1 MPSVPLLKSRVA
13 GADVAPE
20 NGDRVD
26 NVNPATGEVTCQV
39 AAADAATLDHA
50 VEAARIAQ
58 RTWVATPAAE
68 RGRVLN
74 RVAAILRERKME
86 LARLEVID
94 TGKPIQ
100 EAPEADIG
108 SAADCF
114 EFFAGLTQT
123 LYGEHIPLGHDAFAY
138 TRREPLGVCAGIGA
152 WNYPVQIASWKTA
165 PALAAG
171 NAMVFKPSEMTPVTA
186 VQLARI
192 VEEAG
197 APPGLLSV
205 VLGKGNLGAA
215 MANHPG
221 IAKISLTGSVP
232 TGKRVMAAAAGTLK
246 HVTMELGGKSALIV
260 FDDADVEDSV
270 SAAILGNFFTQ
281 GEICSNG
288 TRVFV
293 QNGIRAAFTRR
304 LVERTRAIRVGDPLD
319 PQTQMGPLISADH
332 LDKVL
337 SYVGHGERE
346 GASLLTGGRRIT
358 EGSLGRGNFI
368 QPAIFDACGDEMTIV
383 REEVFGPLLSVLP
396 FETEEEVIARAND
409 TPFGLAAG
417 VMTRDIGRAHR
428 AAAALEAGVVWI
440 NSYNMTPVAMPFGG
454 SKQSGIGRENGLAA
468 LDFYT
473 ERKSVYVNLGRVEAP
488 Y

>member
-1 MPSVPLLKSRVA
+1 
-13 GADVAPE
+13 
-20 NGDRVD
+20 
-26 NVNPATGEVTCQV
+26 VNPATGEVICEV
-39 AAADAATLDHA
+39 AAADAALVDQA
-50 VEAARIAQ
+50 VARAAEAQ
-58 RTWVATPAAE
+58 RVWLAMSAAV
-68 RGRVLN
+68 RGRVLME
-74 RVAAILRERKME
+74 VAHRLRERKQE
-86 LARLEVID
+86 LARLEVLD

-114 EFFAGLTQT
+114 EFFAGLTQVV
-123 LYGEHIPLGHDAFAY
+123 YGEHIPLGDNAFAY

-152 WNYPVQIASWKTA
+152 WNYPIQIASWKSA

-171 NAMVFKPSEMTPVTA
+171 NAMVFKPSELTPVTA
-186 VQLARI
+186 VELAKI
-192 VEEAG
+192 VEAAG
-197 APPGLLSV
+197 APTGLFCV
-205 VLGKGNLGAA
+205 VLGKGDVGAA
-215 MANHPG
+215 LASHPQV
-221 IAKISLTGSVP
+221 AKVSLTGSVP

-260 FDDADVEDSV
+260 FDDADVEDAV
-270 SAAILGNFFTQ
+270 SAALLGNFFTQ

-293 QNGIRAAFTRR
+293 QEGIRHAFVAR
-304 LVERTRAIRVGDPLD
+304 LVKRTRAIRLGDPLD
-319 PQTQMGPLISADH
+319 PATQMGPLISADH
-332 LDKVL
+332 MKKVL
-337 SYVGHGERE
+337 DYVAHGEAE
-346 GASLLTGGRRIT
+346 GAKLLTGGRRV
-358 EGSLGRGNFI
+358 EKGPLARGYFVE
-368 QPAIFDACGDEMTIV
+368 PAIFDGCDDSMTIV
-383 REEVFGPLLSVLP
+383 REEVFGPLMSILA
-396 FETEEEVIARAND
+396 FKDEAEAIERAND

-417 VMTRDIGRAHR
+417 VMTRDLSRAHR
-428 AAAALEAGVVWI
+428 AAAALQAGVVWV

>member
-1 MPSVPLLKSRVA
+1 MPSAPLLKSRVA
-13 GADVAPE
+13 GADLAAE
-20 NGDRVD
+20 NGDTFD
-26 NVNPATGEVTCQV
+26 NLNPATGEVICRV
-39 AAADAATLDHA
+39 AAADSSTLDEA
-50 VEAARIAQ
+50 VAAARKAQ
-58 RTWVATPAAE
+58 RAWLGRSAAE

-74 RVAAILRERKME
+74 RVAVILRERKME

-114 EFFAGLTQT
+114 EFFAGLTQAVH
-123 LYGEHIPLGHDAFAY
+123 GEHIPLGENAFAY

-152 WNYPVQIASWKTA
+152 WNYPLQIASWKCA
-165 PALAAG
+165 PALACG
-171 NAMVFKPSEMTPVTA
+171 NAMVFKPSEMTPMTA

-197 APPGLLSV
+197 APAGLFNV
-205 VLGKGNLGAA
+205 VLGKGDIGAA
-215 MANHPG
+215 MATHPG

-246 HVTMELGGKSALIV
+246 HVTMELGGKSALLV

-293 QNGIRAAFTRR
+293 QSGIRDAFTRR
-304 LVERTRAIRVGDPLD
+304 LVERTRAIRVGDPMD

-332 LDKVL
+332 LEKVL
-337 SYVGHGERE
+337 AYVGRGESE
-346 GASLLTGGRRIT
+346 GGTLMTGGRRIS
-358 EGSLGRGNFI
+358 EGPLARGNFI
-368 QPAIFDACGDEMTIV
+368 QPAVFDACNDDMTIV

-396 FETEEEVIARAND
+396 FENEEEVIARANN

-428 AAAALEAGVVWI
+428 TAAALEAGVVWI

-454 SKQSGIGRENGLAA
+454 SKQSGLGRENGLAA